1 MCLVCM
7 IHAKII
13 TACSSTMFWYV
24 LYGHSFSVKTYNFFQ
39 GHNDIWNFERL
50 FNQCLLY
57 IYVNKWHIHIQ
68 WRTVQSKSMSITKN
82 MWYFIKL
89 INSFILF
96 SATRL
101 WRYCPKRSASSFKSG
116 TSKDNTWWM
125 DWNNAKEFSHPTM
138 SDWVPRYSK
147 TLQIKHSY
155 HSIGSSKTYIMK
167 RYENCTEI
175 TAQWPIYIRA
185 PLHDSFRPER
195 NDQSQAVFF
204 WQMFTSK
211 IATKSG

>member
-1 MCLVCM
+1 
-7 IHAKII
+7 
-13 TACSSTMFWYV
+13 MFTV
-24 LYGHSFSVKTYNFFQ
+24 
-39 GHNDIWNFERL
+39 
-50 FNQCLLY
+50 
-57 IYVNKWHIHIQ
+57 YVNKWHIHIQ

-125 DWNNAKEFSHPTM
+125 DWNTAKEFSHPTM

-204 WQMFTSK
+204 WANVHLQNCHKVRIIVETRIHGHILPDRDVSQSPK
-211 IATKSG
+211 IPWPWCD